1 MFEFVNLPELDF
13 DLQSKTENGSR
24 KYVTPNGDAYPS
36 VTTILSAYNKKAIQ
50 EWRER
55 VGEEVANKISTQA
68 STRGTRLHSL
78 CETYLLNELSPLKLQ
93 SVMPDAKELFNKIK
107 PKLDANIGKIYS
119 LEQALYSDKLKI
131 AGRVDCIAEWNG
143 ELSVIDFKTASKEKN
158 EEWIQNYFMQ
168 CSAYAEMFEERTG
181 RPINQIVVAIAVANG
196 DTQIFVKE
204 KEDYLRGLNFFI
216 DEYYDTVWG
225 KLCQL

>member
-1 MFEFVNLPELDF
+1 MFEFIKIPELDF
-13 DLQSKTENGSR
+13 DLETKNENGAR
-24 KYVTPNGDAYPS
+24 RYITPNGDAYPS
-36 VTTILSAYNKKAIQ
+36 VTTILSAYNKQAIK

-68 STRGTRLHSL
+68 SSRGTRLHSL
-78 CETYLLNELSPLKLQ
+78 CETYLLNELSPLKLN

-107 PKLDANIGKIYS
+107 PKLDENIGKIYS
-119 LEQALYSDKLKI
+119 LEQALYSDKLRM

-181 RPINQIVVAIAVANG
+181 TPINQIVVAIAVSDG
-196 DTQIFVKE
+196 GTQIFVKQ
-204 KEDYLRGLNFFI
+204 KEDYLQGLNYFI
-216 DEYYDTVWG
+216 DEYWDN
-225 KLCQL
+225 Q

>member
-216 DEYYDTVWG
+216 DEYYDTV
-225 KLCQL
+225 

>member
-55 VGEEVANKISTQA
+55 VGEESANKISTQA

-78 CETYLLNELSPLKLQ
+78 CESYLLNELSPLKLN
-93 SVMPDAKELFNKIK
+93 SVMPDAKELFVKIK
-107 PKLDANIGKIYS
+107 PKLDDNIGKIYS
-119 LEQALYSDKLKI
+119 LEQALYSDKLRI

-158 EEWIQNYFMQ
+158 EDWIQNYFMQ

-181 RPINQIVVAIAVANG
+181 RPINQIVVAIAVSSG

-204 KEDYLRGLNFFI
+204 KENYLQGLNFFI
-216 DEYYDTVWG
+216 DEYYDTM
-225 KLCQL
+225 

>member
-168 CSAYAEMFEERTG
+168 CSAYAVMFEERTG

-216 DEYYDTVWG
+216 DEYYDTV
-225 KLCQL
+225 

>member
-55 VGEEVANKISTQA
+55 VGEEAANKISTQA

-78 CETYLLNELSPLKLQ
+78 CESYLLNELSPLKLN
-93 SVMPDAKELFNKIK
+93 SVMPDAKELFVKIK
-107 PKLDANIGKIYS
+107 PKLDDNIGKIYS
-119 LEQALYSDKLKI
+119 LEQALYSDKLRI

-216 DEYYDTVWG
+216 DEYYDNE
-225 KLCQL
+225 

>member
-55 VGEEVANKISTQA
+55 VGEEAANKISTQA

-78 CETYLLNELSPLKLQ
+78 CESYLLNELSPLKLN
-93 SVMPDAKELFNKIK
+93 SVMPDAKELFVKIK
-107 PKLDANIGKIYS
+107 PKLDDNIGKIYS
-119 LEQALYSDKLKI
+119 LEQALYSDKLRI

-181 RPINQIVVAIAVANG
+181 KPINQIVVAIAVANG
-196 DTQIFVKE
+196 DTQIFVKQ
-204 KEDYLRGLNFFI
+204 KEEYLRGLNFFI
-216 DEYYDTVWG
+216 DEYYDTV
-225 KLCQL
+225 

>member
-1 MFEFVNLPELDF
+1 MFEFVKIPELDF
-13 DLQSKTENGSR
+13 DLETKNENGGR
-24 KYVTPNGDAYPS
+24 RYLTPDGDAYPS
-36 VTTILSAYNKKAIQ
+36 VTTILAEYSKKAIM

-55 VGEEVANKISTQA
+55 VGEAEANRVSAQA
-68 STRGTRLHSL
+68 SSRGTRLHSL
-78 CETYLLNELSPLKLQ
+78 CEQYLLNELNPMKMS
-93 SVMPDAKELFNKIK
+93 SVMPDAKELFYKIK
-107 PKLDANIGKIYS
+107 PKLDDNIGKIYS

-158 EEWIQNYFMQ
+158 EEWIENYFMQ

-196 DTQIFVKE
+196 DTQIFVKQ
-204 KEDYLRGLNFFI
+204 KEDYLRGLNYFI
-216 DEYYDTVWG
+216 DEYYDTV
-225 KLCQL
+225 

>member
-1 MFEFVNLPELDF
+1 MFEFVKLPELDF

-55 VGEEVANKISTQA
+55 VGEEAANKISTQA
-68 STRGTRLHSL
+68 SSRGTRLHSL
-78 CETYLLNELSPLKLQ
+78 CETYLLNELSPLKLN
-93 SVMPDAKELFNKIK
+93 SVMPDAKELFVKIK

-143 ELSVIDFKTASKEKN
+143 ELSVIDFKTAAKEKN
-158 EEWIQNYFMQ
+158 EDWIQNYFMQ

-181 RPINQIVVAIAVANG
+181 RPINQIVVAIAVSSG
-196 DTQIFVKE
+196 DTQIFVKQ

-216 DEYYDTVWG
+216 DEYYDT
-225 KLCQL
+225 L

>member
-55 VGEEVANKISTQA
+55 VGEEAANKISTQA
-68 STRGTRLHSL
+68 SSRGTRLHSL
-78 CETYLLNELSPLKLQ
+78 CETYLLNELSPLKLN
-93 SVMPDAKELFNKIK
+93 SVMPDAKELFVKIK
-107 PKLDANIGKIYS
+107 PKLDDNIGKIYS
-119 LEQALYSDKLKI
+119 LEQALYSDKLRI

-158 EEWIQNYFMQ
+158 EDWIQNYFMQ

-181 RPINQIVVAIAVANG
+181 RPISQIVVAIAVANG

-216 DEYYDTVWG
+216 DEYYDNE
-225 KLCQL
+225 

>member
-1 MFEFVNLPELDF
+1 MFEFVKIPGLDF
-13 DLQSKTENGSR
+13 DLVSKTEDGGR
-24 KYVTPNGDAYPS
+24 KYVTPNGDSYPS
-36 VTTILSAYNKKAIQ
+36 VTTVLSAYNKKAIQ

-55 VGEEVANKISTQA
+55 VGNDVANKISTQA
-68 STRGTRLHSL
+68 SSRGTRLHSL
-78 CETYLLNELSPLKLQ
+78 CEQYLLNELSPMKLN

-107 PKLDANIGKIYS
+107 PKLDNNIGKIYS

-158 EEWIQNYFMQ
+158 EDWIENYFMQ

-181 RPINQIVVAIAVANG
+181 KPINQIVVAIAVATG
-196 DTQIFVKE
+196 DTQIFVKQ
-204 KEDYLRGLNFFI
+204 KEDYLRPLNYFI
-216 DEYYDTVWG
+216 DEYYDT
-225 KLCQL
+225 L

>member
-55 VGEEVANKISTQA
+55 VGEESANKISTQA

-78 CETYLLNELSPLKLQ
+78 CESYLLNELSPLKLN
-93 SVMPDAKELFNKIK
+93 SVMPDAKELFVKIK
-107 PKLDANIGKIYS
+107 PKLDDNIGKIYS
-119 LEQALYSDKLKI
+119 LEQALYSDKLRI

-143 ELSVIDFKTASKEKN
+143 ELTVIDFKTASKEKN
-158 EEWIQNYFMQ
+158 EDWIQNYFMQ

-181 RPINQIVVAIAVANG
+181 RPINQIVVAIAVSSG

-204 KEDYLRGLNFFI
+204 KENYLQGLNFFI
-216 DEYYDTVWG
+216 DEYYDNE
-225 KLCQL
+225 

>member
-78 CETYLLNELSPLKLQ
+78 CETYLLNELSPLKLN
-93 SVMPDAKELFNKIK
+93 SVMPDAKELFVKIK
-107 PKLDANIGKIYS
+107 PKLDDNIGKIYS
-119 LEQALYSDKLKI
+119 LEQALYSDKLRI

-181 RPINQIVVAIAVANG
+181 KPIDQIVVAIAVANG
-196 DTQIFVKE
+196 NPQIFVKE
-204 KEDYLRGLNFFI
+204 KQDYLRGLNYFI
-216 DEYYDTVWG
+216 DEYYAT
-225 KLCQL
+225 L

>member
-55 VGEEVANKISTQA
+55 VGEEAANKISTQA

-78 CETYLLNELSPLKLQ
+78 CESYLLNELSPLKLN
-93 SVMPDAKELFNKIK
+93 SVMPDAKELFVKIK
-107 PKLDANIGKIYS
+107 PKLDDNIGKIYS
-119 LEQALYSDKLKI
+119 LEQALYSDKLRI

-158 EEWIQNYFMQ
+158 EDWIQNYFMQ

-181 RPINQIVVAIAVANG
+181 RPINQIVVAIAVANS

-216 DEYYDTVWG
+216 DEYYDNE
-225 KLCQL
+225 

>member
-55 VGEEVANKISTQA
+55 VGEEAANKISTQA

-78 CETYLLNELSPLKLQ
+78 CETYLLNELSPLKLN
-93 SVMPDAKELFNKIK
+93 SVMPDAKELFVKIK

-181 RPINQIVVAIAVANG
+181 RPINQIVVAIAVSSG

-216 DEYYDTVWG
+216 DEYYDT
-225 KLCQL
+225 L

>member
-55 VGEEVANKISTQA
+55 VGEEAANKISTQA

-78 CETYLLNELSPLKLQ
+78 CESYLLNELSPLKLN
-93 SVMPDAKELFNKIK
+93 SVMPDAKELFVKIK
-107 PKLDANIGKIYS
+107 PKLDDNIGKIYS
-119 LEQALYSDKLKI
+119 LEQALYSDKLRI

-158 EEWIQNYFMQ
+158 EDWIQNYFMQ

-216 DEYYDTVWG
+216 DEYYDNE
-225 KLCQL
+225 

>member
-216 DEYYDTVWG
+216 DEYYDNE
-225 KLCQL
+225 

>member
-1 MFEFVNLPELDF
+1 MFEFVKLPELDF
-13 DLQSKTENGSR
+13 DLQSKTEDGGR

-55 VGEEVANKISTQA
+55 VGEEAANKISTQA

-78 CETYLLNELSPLKLQ
+78 CESYLLNELSPLKLN
-93 SVMPDAKELFNKIK
+93 SVMPDAKELFVKIK
-107 PKLDANIGKIYS
+107 PKLDDNIGKIYS
-119 LEQALYSDKLKI
+119 LEQALYSDKLRI

-196 DTQIFVKE
+196 DTQIFVKQ

-216 DEYYDTVWG
+216 DEYYDTV
-225 KLCQL
+225 